1 MCYDDMIF
9 RVFIGPME
17 KNLSFCQNLL
27 KIFCIDFHIL
37 MGYFIGQEQKK
48 YDWLCRQDPA
58 VVKAKKYNKDKEL
71 AVITTHVNADFDA
84 LASMLAAQKL
94 YPDALV
100 VFPGSQEKNLK
111 NFFINS
117 MAYLFNMVDIN
128 DIDFSKVKRLILVDT
143 RQRGRIGKL
152 IDVLENSDIEIHI
165 YDHHP
170 PTSNDIKGSLEVHGK
185 TGANVTI
192 LTEIIK
198 EKKFGISPDEAT
210 IMCLGLYEDT
220 GSFTFPSTTERDFL
234 AAAFLLSKGANLN
247 IVSDLIAREL
257 SPEQVVLLNDMIQA
271 VTRYNIN
278 GIEVV
283 VTSVTLEK
291 YMPDFAFL
299 VQKMVKMENIDAI
312 FAIARMENKIYVV
325 ARSRINEVDVGAILA
340 DIGGGG
346 HAYAAAA
353 SIKGE
358 TLAQTE
364 TRLIQF
370 LYEKVKARRQAK
382 DLMSS
387 PAISISPDVLCK
399 KAQNIITRY
408 NLNALV
414 VTEKGDATEELRGYI
429 TRQVIEKALYHKLDQ
444 VPVKEYMTTE
454 VATVGPDADLP
465 EIQEKIIDNKQR
477 ILPVMQGATIIGVI
491 TRTDLLNI
499 LVGQSEPK
507 SEISP
512 DPLKGSAHARTRNVV
527 RFMKERLSADLI
539 KRLQQIGEVAQDIGC
554 EAFVVGG
561 FVRDLFLYR
570 KNEDLDIVIEGEG
583 IAFAGEYAKLVGARI
598 HTHEKFGTAVI
609 IFPDGFKIDVASA
622 RMEYYK
628 FPAALP
634 VVEMSSIKLDM
645 YRRDFTI
652 NTLAIQLNP
661 DKFGTLID
669 FFAARKDIKEKIIR
683 ILHNLSFVEDPTRVF
698 RAIRFEQRFEFTIG
712 KLTAGLISNAVTMDF
727 FRGLSGKRVFT
738 ELRIIME
745 EKNPVAAITRLNDF
759 DLLKVIHPSIT
770 LDKNFISLLNS
781 VKEVLSWHD
790 LLFLDESYKQWI
802 VFFLVLINQ
811 CNAKRTGD
819 ICRRFELAPQ
829 YVKIFCIE
837 RFEADRC
844 GTRLERNLSVSDSVL
859 YRKLTG
865 FRTELILYMMA
876 AARQQAVKKAI
887 SHFFTDL
894 RRTGI
899 SLKGRDLKKMKL
911 KPGPV
916 YRQVLAAVL
925 DAKLDRKLKTKK
937 DEIDF
942 ARHYIE
948 THPSPV

>member
-1 MCYDDMIF
+1 
-9 RVFIGPME
+9 V
-17 KNLSFCQNLL
+17 
-27 KIFCIDFHIL
+27 
-37 MGYFIGQEQKK
+37 
-48 YDWLCRQDPA
+48 
-58 VVKAKKYNKDKEL
+58 AKEIKDSKPKEMS
-71 AVITTHVNADFDA
+71 VITTHVNADFDA

-117 MAYLFNMVDIN
+117 MAYLFNMADIS
-128 DIDFSKVKRLILVDT
+128 DIDFSKVGQLILVDT
-143 RQRGRIGKL
+143 RQRGRIGRLTDLLDRK
-152 IDVLENSDIEIHI
+152 DIEIHI

-170 PTSNDIKGSLEVHGK
+170 PTENDVKGSLEVHGR

-198 EKKFGISPDEAT
+198 EKEIRISPDEAT

-271 VTRYNIN
+271 ITRCNIS
-278 GIEVV
+278 GIEII
-283 VTSVTLEK
+283 VTSITLER

-312 FAIARMENKIYVV
+312 FAVARMENKIYVV
-325 ARSRINEVDVGAILA
+325 ARSRIDEVDVGAILA
-340 DIGGGG
+340 EIGGGG
-346 HAYAAAA
+346 HPYAAAA
-353 SIKGE
+353 SIKKE

-364 TRLIQF
+364 AKLIQI

-387 PAISISPDVLCK
+387 PAISINAGVNCK

-408 NLNALV
+408 NLNALL
-414 VTEKGDATEELRGYI
+414 VTEKVDATEEFRGYI

-444 VPVKEYMTTE
+444 VPIRDYMTTE
-454 VATVGPDADLP
+454 VAIVGPDADLL
-465 EIQEKIIDNKQR
+465 EIQEKIIDHKQR
-477 ILPVMQGATIIGVI
+477 ILPVMQGANIIGVI

-499 LVGQSEPK
+499 LVGQSEVK
-507 SEISP
+507 SDISP

-539 KRLQQIGEVAQDIGC
+539 KRLQQIGEVADDIGC

-570 KNEDLDIVIEGEG
+570 QDEDLDIVIEGEG
-583 IAFAGEYAKLVGARI
+583 IAFARKYAKLVGARI

-634 VVEMSSIKLDM
+634 VVEMSSIKLDL

-712 KLTAGLISNAVTMDF
+712 KLTAGLISNAVAMDF

-738 ELRIIME
+738 ELRLIME
-745 EKNPVAAITRLNDF
+745 EKNSVSAIMRLKDF
-759 DLLKVIHPSIT
+759 DLLKVIHPSIN
-770 LDKNFISLLNS
+770 LDKILIALLKS

-790 LLFLDESYKQWI
+790 LLFLDESYKKWI
-802 VFFLVLINQ
+802 VFFLVVINQ
-811 CNAKRTGD
+811 CNAKRAQE
-819 ICRRFELAPQ
+819 ICRRFELAPE
-829 YVKIFCIE
+829 YEKIFCVE

-844 GTRLERNLSVSDSVL
+844 GSWLERNQAVSNSVL
-859 YRKLTG
+859 YRKLSG

-876 AARQQAVKKAI
+876 AARKQTVKKSI
-887 SHFFTDL
+887 SHFFTNL
-894 RRTGI
+894 RRTSI
-899 SLKGRDLKKMKL
+899 SLKGSDLKKMKL
-911 KPGPV
+911 TPGPV
-916 YRQVLAAVL
+916 YRQVLSAVL
-925 DAKLDRKLKTKK
+925 DAKLDGKLKTKE
-937 DEIDF
+937 DEIKF
-942 ARHYIE
+942 AHHYIKIHRY
-948 THPSPV
+948 T

>member
-1 MCYDDMIF
+1 
-9 RVFIGPME
+9 VN
-17 KNLSFCQNLL
+17 KTN
-27 KIFCIDFHIL
+27 
-37 MGYFIGQEQKK
+37 
-48 YDWLCRQDPA
+48 
-58 VVKAKKYNKDKEL
+58 KYNETRQIE
-71 AVITTHVNADFDA
+71 VITTHVNADFDA

-111 NFFINS
+111 NFFIDS
-117 MAYLFNMVDIN
+117 MAYLFNMVEIN
-128 DIDFSKVKRLILVDT
+128 DIDFSRVKRLILVDT
-143 RQRGRIGKL
+143 RQSGRIGKL
-152 IDVLENSDIEIHI
+152 AELLEKSDIEIHI

-170 PTSNDIKGSLEVHGK
+170 PTGNDIKGSLEVHGN

-198 EKKFGISPDEAT
+198 KKKIHIEPEEAT
-210 IMCLGLYEDT
+210 IICLGLYEDT

-234 AAAFLLSKGANLN
+234 AAAFLLSMGANLN

-271 VTRYNIN
+271 VSRYHIG
-278 GIEVV
+278 GIEIV

-291 YMPDFAFL
+291 YMADFAFL
-299 VQKMVKMENIDAI
+299 VQKVMKMENIDAI

-325 ARSRINEVDVGAILA
+325 ARSRINEVDVGTILA

-346 HAYAAAA
+346 HPYAAAA

-364 TRLIQF
+364 TRLIQI
-370 LYEKVKARRQAK
+370 LYDKIKARRLAK
-382 DLMSS
+382 DLMSA
-387 PAISISPDVLCK
+387 PAIAISTDVTCK

-408 NLNALV
+408 NLNALL
-414 VTEKGDATEELRGYI
+414 VTEKSNGTEKLRGYI

-444 VPVKEYMTTE
+444 VPVSEYMTTE
-454 VATVGPDADLP
+454 VATVGPDADLL
-465 EIQEKIIDNKQR
+465 EIQQKIIDNKQR
-477 ILPVMQGATIIGVI
+477 ILPVMQHTTISGVI

-507 SEISP
+507 SQISP
-512 DPLKGSAHARTRNVV
+512 DPLKGSAHARTRNVA
-527 RFMKERLSADLI
+527 RFMKERLSGDLI
-539 KRLQQIGEVAQDIGC
+539 RRLQQIGEVADDIGC
-554 EAFVVGG
+554 EAFAVGG

-570 KNEDLDIVIEGEG
+570 KDEDLDIVIEGEG
-583 IAFAGEYAKLVGARI
+583 IDFARKYAKLMGARI

-634 VVEMSSIKLDM
+634 VVELSSIKLDL

-652 NTLAIQLNP
+652 NTLAIHLNS

-698 RAIRFEQRFEFTIG
+698 RAIRFEQRFDFTIG

-738 ELRIIME
+738 ELRLIME
-745 EKNPVAAITRLNDF
+745 EKNPVAAIVRLNDF
-759 DLLKVIHPSIT
+759 NLLKVIHPSIV
-770 LDKNFISLLNS
+770 LDKNFISQLSS

-790 LLFLDESYKQWI
+790 LLFLDEPYQKWI
-802 VFFLVLINQ
+802 VFFLVLIHQ
-811 CNAKRTGD
+811 CDAKLTQE
-819 ICRRFELAPQ
+819 ICRRFELAPE

-837 RFEADRC
+837 RFKANKC
-844 GTRLERNLSVSDSVL
+844 GIWLERNRRVSDSVL
-859 YRKLTG
+859 YRKLAG

-876 AARQQAVKKAI
+876 TAKQKTVKKAI

-894 RRTGI
+894 RRTSI
-899 SLKGRDLKKMKL
+899 ALKGKDLKKMQL
-911 KPGPV
+911 PPGPI

-925 DAKLDRKLKTKK
+925 DAKLDGKLKTKK

-942 ARHYIE
+942 ARHYLE
-948 THPSPV
+948 NQ

>member
-1 MCYDDMIF
+1 
-9 RVFIGPME
+9 
-17 KNLSFCQNLL
+17 
-27 KIFCIDFHIL
+27 
-37 MGYFIGQEQKK
+37 
-48 YDWLCRQDPA
+48 
-58 VVKAKKYNKDKEL
+58 VVKAKKYNNKEL

-170 PTSNDIKGSLEVHGK
+170 TTSNDIKGSLEVHGK

-278 GIEVV
+278 GIEIV

-454 VATVGPDADLP
+454 VVTVGPDADLP

-759 DLLKVIHPSIT
+759 DLLKVIHPSIN

-948 THPSPV
+948 THQPND